1 MLESS
6 MLAGL
11 NSLINLI
18 EKAYK
23 TIRNNSSKEIKTDL
37 IELCYLVHDTSL
49 CATRLLDKIGNA
61 KNIEEICDK
70 NVTYQYIKIDLTS
83 QLFRLKR
90 IDEIL
95 KTNKLM
101 ELNSSLREDFTH
113 LVEWKKGLLFG
124 YGAQIQFFYLLGG
137 RNDSASNSGSTKQE
151 QLDIL
156 RFCFFNSRP
165 KSNINRKKIENN
177 IRALKKSLTILEE
190 EVKKFLTPDE
200 IIAMSKEARERAN
213 RRSIIDPMTILN

>member
-11 NSLINLI
+11 NSLINLL

-23 TIRNNSSKEIKTDL
+23 TIRNNSSNEIKTDL
-37 IELCYLVHDTSL
+37 LELCYLVSDTSI

-61 KNIEEICDK
+61 KKISEIHDNNI
-70 NVTYQYIKIDLTS
+70 TYQYIKVDLIS
-83 QLFRLKR
+83 QLYRLKR

-101 ELNSSLREDFTH
+101 ELNSSLREDFDR
-113 LVEWKKGLLFG
+113 LIKWKEGLLFS

-137 RNDSASNSGSTKQE
+137 SNNSTSGSESKEQT

-156 RFCFFNSRP
+156 RFCFFNSKP
-165 KSNINRKKIENN
+165 KSDINRKKIERN
-177 IRALKKSLTILEE
+177 ISALKKSLAGLEE
-190 EVKKFLTPDE
+190 EVKKFLTPNE
-200 IIAMSKEARERAN
+200 IIAMSKKARERAD
-213 RRSIIDPMTILN
+213 RRSITDPMTILT